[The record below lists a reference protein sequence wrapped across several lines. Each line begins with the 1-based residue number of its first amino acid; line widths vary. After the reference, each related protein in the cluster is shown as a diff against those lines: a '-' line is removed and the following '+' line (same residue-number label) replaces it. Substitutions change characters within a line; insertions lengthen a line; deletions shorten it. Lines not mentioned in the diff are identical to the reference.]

1 MQDNTRLPN
10 RRLVVQGLGAAMAA
24 PAIVSARAESNEPIR
39 FAVVAAQGGPAG
51 VADHAD
57 YVNGATLAIKEI
69 NAAGGVRGRQIKMEI
84 YDIDLLTPEGTQAA
98 FRKVADAKPHAVG
111 CAFTII
117 PMPAFEAL
125 ANHKA
130 PYLNGD
136 TKEAAVEAVR
146 KNPEKFGHIFEVD
159 PPEIFYGRMF
169 PLFLEQ
175 LAAGGVWKPVNNK
188 VHIVREQIGYNM
200 TIAREVIASLKTS
213 KFELAKVTDI
223 QFPVQDWGPVMQE
236 LKATGAGTIMI
247 DHWVGAEEAAF
258 CQQFISDPVKGA
270 LVYLQYGPS
279 QPEFLNLAGA
289 AAEGFVWS
297 TVLGVYADKQGMEFR
312 KKYAAAYP
320 GIIGLCYTGSAYD
333 TVHMLRNAWAA
344 VEPEDFA
351 GVCAH
356 LKTHTYRGVDG
367 AVDLNNEWHAALHYP
382 LQTKDLDKGM
392 AQLFFQVQD
401 GQHKIIQ
408 PDVLAE
414 VKFRTAPWMG

>member
-1 MQDNTRLPN
+1 MKEQTGLPS
-10 RRLVVQGLGAAMAA
+10 RRLVVQGFGAALAA
-24 PAIVSARAESNEPIR
+24 PIIAPALAQSNKPIR

-57 YVNGATLAIKEI
+57 YVNGAMLAVKEI
-69 NAAGGVRGRQIKMEI
+69 NTAGGVRGRELKLEI

-98 FRKVADAKPHAVG
+98 FRKVADAKPHAIG
-111 CAFTII
+111 CAFALI

-125 ANHKA
+125 AHYKA
-130 PYLNGD
+130 PYLHGD
-136 TKEAAVEAVR
+136 TKEASVEAV
-146 KNPEKFGHIFEVD
+146 KNNRQKYGHIFQVD
-159 PPEIFYGRMF
+159 PPEIYYGRMF

-175 LAAGGVWKPVNNK
+175 LAAEGVWKPSNNK
-188 VHIVREQIGYNM
+188 VHIVREQLGYNM
-200 TIAREVIASLKTS
+200 TIAREAIATFKTS

-236 LKATGAGTIMI
+236 LKASGAGTIMI

-279 QPEFLNLAGA
+279 QPEFLNLAGE
-289 AAEGFVWS
+289 AAEGFIWS

-312 KKYAAAYP
+312 KKYAAAHP
-320 GIIGLCYTGSAYD
+320 GVIGLCYTGSAYD
-333 TVHMLRNAWAA
+333 TVNMLKNAWSTA
-344 VEPEDFA
+344 EPEDFGA
-351 GVCAH
+351 VCAY
-356 LKTHTYRGVDG
+356 LRAHTYRGVDG
-367 AVDLNNEWHAALHYP
+367 AVDLNNDYQAALHYP

-414 VKFRTAPWMG
+414 VKFRSAPWMS

>member
-1 MQDNTRLPN
+1 MKDKTRLPN

-24 PAIVSARAESNEPIR
+24 PAIVPARAESNQPIR

-57 YVNGATLAIKEI
+57 YVNGATLAAKEI
-69 NAAGGVRGRQIKMEI
+69 NAAGGVRGRQIQIEI

-111 CAFTII
+111 CAFAII

-130 PYLNGD
+130 PYLHGD
-136 TKEAAVEAVR
+136 TKEASVEAVK
-146 KNPEKFGHIFEVD
+146 KNPEKFGHIFQVD
-159 PPEIFYGRMF
+159 PPEIYYGRMF

-175 LAAGGVWKPVNNK
+175 LAAGGVWKPINNK

-200 TIAREVIASLKTS
+200 TIAREVIATLKSS

-236 LKATGAGTIMI
+236 LKASGAGTIMI

-333 TVHMLRNAWAA
+333 TVHMLKNAWAA
-344 VEPEDFA
+344 AEPEDFA

-367 AVDLNNEWHAALHYP
+367 AVDLNNEWQAALHYP

-414 VKFRTAPWMG
+414 VKFRTAPWMS